1 MSDDPA
7 ALHVP
12 VLLDEVIQ
20 AFSPLDGKTLVD
32 GTVGLGGHSDA
43 LLQSSETLR
52 IVGID
57 RDREALEWAAKRLAR
72 HGDRIRLIHG
82 NFRDLGSHLDELE
95 IGPVDGVLLDIG
107 VSSLQL
113 DTAERGFSFRRDGPL
128 DMRMD
133 RQAAHT
139 AAAWIHEATESEIA
153 DVLFRYGEERYARR
167 IARAIASRR
176 DEHPI
181 ETTSELAE
189 IVRGAVP
196 ARYDH
201 GRLHPAT
208 RSFQAIRVFVNDEL
222 EALNLGLE
230 SGFDRLK
237 IGGTMVVISFHSLED
252 RAVKRFFREKAKD
265 CVCPPELPACVCDK
279 QVEAEI
285 LTPRPLRAAAAETGT
300 NPRARSARL
309 RAARR
314 LV

>member
-7 ALHVP
+7 TLHVP
-12 VLLDEVIQ
+12 VLLAEVSR
-20 AFSPLDGKTLVD
+20 AFGPLHGKILVD
-32 GTVGLGGHSDA
+32 GTVGLGGHTDA

-52 IVGID
+52 IIGID
-57 RDREALEWAAKRLAR
+57 RDREALDLAARRLAR
-72 HGDRIRLIHG
+72 YGDRIRLVHG
-82 NFRDLGSHLDELE
+82 NFRDLGSHLDGLG
-95 IGPVDGVLLDIG
+95 IGSVDGLLLDIG
-107 VSSLQL
+107 VSSFQL

-133 RQAAHT
+133 RQGAQT
-139 AAAWIHEATESEIA
+139 AAAWIHEASESEMA

-176 DEHPI
+176 NERPI
-181 ETTSELAE
+181 ETTNELAE

-196 ARYDH
+196 PRYDH
-201 GRLHPAT
+201 GRIHPAT

-222 EALNLGLE
+222 NALNHGLE
-230 SGFDRLK
+230 AGFDQLR

-252 RAVKRFFREKAKD
+252 RAVKRFFREKAKA

-285 LTPRPLRAAAAETGT
+285 LTPRPLRASDAETEA